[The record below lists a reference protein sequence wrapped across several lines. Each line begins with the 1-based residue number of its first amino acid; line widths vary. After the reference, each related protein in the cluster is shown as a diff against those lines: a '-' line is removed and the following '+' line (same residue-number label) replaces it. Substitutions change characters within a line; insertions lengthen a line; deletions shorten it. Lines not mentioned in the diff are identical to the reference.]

1 MTHPLDRPVWSA
13 LSTRQAALALGDGRA
28 LRLQPDYGLF
38 AAAADSSEPA
48 QAALERLVAA
58 HGPVATVE
66 TEAQPLPPGLIAA
79 PQPTVLQMIAE
90 RLSPAPPGFEVV
102 DLADADGPQ
111 MLALATLTAPGPFFV
126 RTHQLG
132 DFVGVKQGGEL
143 IAMAG
148 ERMKPT
154 GFTEVSGVCTHPDH
168 RGKGY
173 AAGLMGVVAGRILAR
188 GEIPFLHVFASNT
201 GAIGLYETLGYAV
214 RAEMLMT
221 VLRTAS

>member
-1 MTHPLDRPVWSA
+1 MIHPLDRPVWSA

-28 LRLQPDYGLF
+28 LRLAPDFGLF
-38 AAAADSSEPA
+38 AAAADGSEAA
-48 QAALERLVAA
+48 QAALAALVAA

-79 PQPTVLQMIAE
+79 PQPAVLQMIAE
-90 RLSPAPPGFEVV
+90 RLSPAPPDFEVV
-102 DLADADGPQ
+102 ELTDADGPQ

-148 ERMKPT
+148 ERMKPS
-154 GFTEVSGVCTHPDH
+154 GFTEVSGVCTHPEH

-188 GEIPFLHVFASNT
+188 GETPFLHVYASNT
-201 GAIGLYETLGYAV
+201 GAVGLYETLGYAV

-221 VLRTAS
+221 VLRAG